1 LSMSARDTHPGSL
14 VSGTQR
20 ARLSCRCESPELPS
34 GKVIQGSP
42 LLARSRL
49 YATSPVSAMRS
60 PAVSPAIPA
69 QKRRC
74 PNWLLA
80 RPHIAATIITM
91 QAPNHG
97 RLRKL
102 ASSAITDYPLVL
114 GLSGIPG
121 RVLPGQPSLLTWLLG
136 HSRVCLASGCLGDR
150 SGHARGL
157 PLSSSSPHAHGS
169 SVPASDRRNASVVAR
184 MWHAHH
190 PVSLL
195 LPKPIGYTD
204 CPAHRPV
211 VRPER
216 GQTGLDLRVS

>member
-1 LSMSARDTHPGSL
+1 MGQSRHGSVAPGL
-14 VSGTQR
+14 CMEAILRSGTR
-20 ARLSCRCESPELPS
+20 HAPELPS
-34 GKVIQGSP
+34 GKVAQGSRW
-42 LLARSRL
+42 LARLRL

-80 RPHIAATIITM
+80 RPHIAATTITM
-91 QAPNHG
+91 QPPNHG

-121 RVLPGQPSLLTWLLG
+121 MVLPGQPSLLTWLPG

-150 SGHARGL
+150 R
-157 PLSSSSPHAHGS
+157 
-169 SVPASDRRNASVVAR
+169 PA
-184 MWHAHH
+184 
-190 PVSLL
+190 
-195 LPKPIGYTD
+195 
-204 CPAHRPV
+204 
-211 VRPER
+211 
-216 GQTGLDLRVS
+216 GLDLA